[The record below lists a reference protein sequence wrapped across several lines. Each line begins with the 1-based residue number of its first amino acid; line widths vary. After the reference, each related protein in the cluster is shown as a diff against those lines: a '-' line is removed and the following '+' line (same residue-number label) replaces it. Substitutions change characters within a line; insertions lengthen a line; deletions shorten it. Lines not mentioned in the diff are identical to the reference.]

1 MTLRLP
7 LHLLTVALLSALCLG
22 AVAAPAHADQHMHQ
36 EAADAAYDEWLESFA
51 DWTLKDIEDAGYEI
65 EEPCVTAAM
74 AGLPAELGAM
84 GRHAIHIQNATSG
97 KLEVAKPHVILLDEN
112 DKVVGVEYEVHEVSD
127 PAPTV
132 GSVPLLFTPPHEGMD
147 YDHMSLHVFFVGDE
161 DQRFGTWNTAV
172 VCPKADKLAEEMA
185 KEMAADDE
193 GKDEDAEDGDRE
205 DADTEDAD
213 AEDGDDAAGHPGKS
227 GSEDAAD
234 EADDSDLADHDADRK
249 GEAAMDAVAP
259 ASAVES
265 MPTTGIAELPGGRS
279 GFLLLAT
286 ALLMGMALAGG
297 LLGRR
302 HEL

>member
-7 LHLLTVALLSALCLG
+7 LKLLATTLLAALCLN
-22 AVAAPAHADQHMHQ
+22 AVAPLALADEHIDQK
-36 EAADAAYDEWLESFA
+36 AADAAYDEWLDTFG
-51 DWTLKDIEDAGYEI
+51 DWTLKDVEDAGYEI

-74 AGLPAELGAM
+74 AGAPAELGAM
-84 GRHAIHIQNATSG
+84 GRHAINMDNATSG
-97 KLEVAKPHVILLDEN
+97 KLDIAKPHVILLDEN

-132 GSVPLLFTPPHEGMD
+132 GGIPLLFTPPHEGME

-172 VCPKADKLAEEMA
+172 SCPKAEKMAEEMA
-185 KEMAADDE
+185 AAADD
-193 GKDEDAEDGDRE
+193 KDD
-205 DADTEDAD
+205 DAD
-213 AEDGDDAAGHPGKS
+213 ADDGDEAD
-227 GSEDAAD
+227 SEDD
-234 EADDSDLADHDADRK
+234 DGDHEGMSGTDADDSDSADHDATHMHE
-249 GEAAMDAVAP
+249 GAMDAVAP
-259 ASAVES
+259 ASAVEG

-279 GFLLLAT
+279 GVLLLAT